1 MIVTLVRPSIA
12 GAAALAALVTIPWT
26 SAGSAVS
33 AERSYLTVPA
43 GFRVEIAA
51 RVPGARE
58 LAVLPDGDLIVGT
71 HDADVYIVPDAEA
84 ATPAQPSV
92 YATAPEGAAAGVAY
106 SQRTSEI
113 YIATEHAVFAT
124 RYAPGRRQATEL
136 RKIASVRSGPVAPH
150 SDGDVHSTTSVAV
163 SERSNTLYVAV
174 GSSCNA
180 CVETDATRASIFSMK
195 LPDGPLVKRATRI
208 RNAIALAVDPA
219 GDALWAGD
227 AGQDDLP
234 FGHPYEFLDDVSL
247 HQGVADYGWP
257 QCEENRRAYVAGAD
271 CAKTVAPLVEL
282 PAYSTII
289 GAVFYPEQSRGRYA
303 FPSAY
308 RGTLFAAAH
317 GSWHR
322 AENGGYAAMPQVV
335 SVAMRDGH
343 PVTAVDWQN
352 PSAQWRTFVGGF
364 QGSSEL
370 RRNGRPTGLAIGMEG
385 SLFVADDSNGVI
397 YRVRPLEKQKPVAL
411 CDGPCGS

>member
-1 MIVTLVRPSIA
+1 MA
-12 GAAALAALVTIPWT
+12 TIPWT
-26 SAGSAVS
+26 SAGRTVS
-33 AERSYLTVPA
+33 AERSDLTVPA

-51 RVPGARE
+51 RVNGARE
-58 LAVLPDGDLIVGT
+58 LAALPDGDLIVGT
-71 HDADVYIVPDAEA
+71 RDADVYIVSDAEA
-84 ATPAQPSV
+84 ATPAEAAV
-92 YATAPEGAAAGVAY
+92 FATAPEGAAAGVAY
-106 SQRTSEI
+106 SQRTNEI

-124 RYAPGRRQATEL
+124 SYAPGRRKAAGL

-150 SDGDVHSTTSVAV
+150 SDGDVHTTTSVAV
-163 SERSNTLYVAV
+163 SEGSDRLYVAV

-195 LPDGPLVKRATRI
+195 LPAGPLVKRATRI

-219 GDALWAGD
+219 DDALWAGD

-271 CAKTVAPLVEL
+271 CTKTVAPLVEL

-289 GAVFYPEQSRGRYA
+289 GAVFYPEQARGRYA

-322 AENGGYAAMPQVV
+322 ASNGGYAAMPQVV
-335 SVAMRDGH
+335 SVAMHNGR

-364 QGSSEL
+364 QGSGDV
-370 RRNGRPTGLAIGMEG
+370 RRNGRPTGLAIGTEG
-385 SLFVADDSNGVI
+385 SLFVANDSNGVI
-397 YRVRPLEKQKPVAL
+397 YRVRPLEKQKPVAS
-411 CDGPCGS
+411 CDGPCGL